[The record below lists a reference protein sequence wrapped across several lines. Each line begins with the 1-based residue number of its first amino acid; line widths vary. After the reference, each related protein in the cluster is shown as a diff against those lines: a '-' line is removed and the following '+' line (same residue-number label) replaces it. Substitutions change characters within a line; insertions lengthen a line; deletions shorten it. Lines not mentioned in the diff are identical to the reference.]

1 MDNNMDTLNNLSY
14 ISFFNLKAP
23 PFSLIPDS
31 NLFFPAKAHLETLE
45 VFIFSINQGS
55 LFSVLTGEPGLGKT
69 QIILTLLTR
78 LPNDLK
84 KIQIYNPS
92 LRPEEFFE
100 TLFKELGLN
109 DPSQETLVKNSG
121 YGINKDEVLKGLKK
135 FFNTGSSPFKRCL
148 LIIDEAQLLPKETL
162 EELRL
167 LTNLN
172 EGSNPFLQI
181 LLSGHSAL
189 AEKLKESELSP
200 LRQRI
205 SVWETLKPLEK
216 EEILPYLW
224 YRIKQ
229 VSESPEINFEKGIEK
244 KIYKW
249 TKGIPRLIN
258 KLMDRTLFVTYV
270 KREQI
275 VKKSHL
281 KEAKKT
287 FPGVLLEV

>member
-1 MDNNMDTLNNLSY
+1 MDILNNFSY

-23 PFSLIPDS
+23 PFSLVPDS
-31 NLFFPAKAHLETLE
+31 RLFFPGRAHLETLE
-45 VFIFSINQGS
+45 VFTFSINQGS

-69 QIILTLLTR
+69 QILLTLLTR
-78 LPNDLK
+78 LHEDLK
-84 KIQIYNPS
+84 KILIYNPS

-100 TLFKELGLN
+100 TLFKELALN
-109 DPSQETLVKNSG
+109 DLSQETLAENPG
-121 YGINKDEVLKGLKK
+121 YGSNKDEILKGLKK
-135 FFNTGSSPFKRCL
+135 FFNSGPSPYKRCL
-148 LIIDEAQLLPKETL
+148 LIIDEAQLLPMETL

-172 EGSNPFLQI
+172 EGSNLFLQI
-181 LLSGHSAL
+181 LLIGQPAL
-189 AEKLKESELSP
+189 AEKLKGPELSP

-224 YRIKQ
+224 FRIKQ
-229 VSESPEINFEKGIEK
+229 VSESPEINFERGMEK
-244 KIYKW
+244 KIFKW

-258 KLMDRTLFVTYV
+258 KLMDRTLFVAYV
-270 KREQI
+270 KREKI
-275 VKKSHL
+275 IRKAYL

-287 FPGVLLEV
+287 FPEGLLEI